1 MGEGR
6 FRNRQVKFYV
16 TDAEYAVLRKKA
28 KLHGMSVGKYIREML
43 IYVGSKPAP
52 TIDVSSLKSIEH
64 ELLKQGTNL
73 NQLMY
78 YLNSYGIQGYN
89 AEEVRRVL
97 GQKGEAYVKLC
108 NALGD
113 LRDEA
118 ERHHV
123 HILVTNEDDENDEQ

>member
-6 FRNRQVKFYV
+6 FRSRQVKFYV
-16 TDAEYAVLRKKA
+16 TDAEYAALRKKA
-28 KLHGMSVGKYIREML
+28 KLHGMSVGKFIREML
-43 IYVGSKPAP
+43 IYASSKPAP
-52 TIDVSSLKSIEH
+52 TIDVSPLKAIEH

-78 YLNSYGIQGYN
+78 FLNSYGIQDYN

-108 NALGD
+108 NVLGD

-118 ERHHV
+118 ERHRV
-123 HILVTNEDDENDEQ
+123 HIIDTIEGDEGNEQ